1 MLTNAAPPEAAAY
14 QFTSKPAVAT
24 TVKAGI
30 VAPSQIAGLLG
41 VVGAA
46 TGGQLQLGAFTVVW
60 LVQLAAE
67 VAVILIFEPAGI
79 RLIVKPPPLGAIV
92 PAVAVRLAA
101 FEVTTTE

>member
-1 MLTNAAPPEAAAY
+1 MPPEAAEY
-14 QFTSKPAVAT
+14 QLTCKPAVAT
-24 TVKAGI
+24 TVKAGM

-101 FEVTTTE
+101 FEVITTV